1 MGILED
7 AGSAGEE
14 RFHVT
19 LEQLEKSVRV
29 PVADQVASHP
39 SDAPPAGSDYDEQRR
54 QLRLA
59 GGM

>member
-1 MGILED
+1 MGRVED
-7 AGSAGEE
+7 ASSAGEE

-29 PVADQVASHP
+29 PVSEQVASHP
-39 SDAPPAGSDYDEQRR
+39 GDAPPAGSDYDEERR